1 MTTRSKTRKAS
12 AADLKKIAALDFE
25 PLKDSKEEALRYFDL
40 DAINN
45 PYLVNCSMASMVMIK
60 SKPELIEMIKE
71 GDGDVIQQML
81 DGLDESSKFFKGVAE
96 LLEAARMRLIVAG
109 LKCTEAA

>member
-45 PYLVNCSMASMVMIK
+45 PYLVNCRMASMVMIK
-60 SKPELIEMIKE
+60 SKPELIEMADLVTEMTLIKHPFKS
-71 GDGDVIQQML
+71 GVKPQ
-81 DGLDESSKFFKGVAE
+81 KGVE
-96 LLEAARMRLIVAG
+96 F
-109 LKCTEAA
+109 